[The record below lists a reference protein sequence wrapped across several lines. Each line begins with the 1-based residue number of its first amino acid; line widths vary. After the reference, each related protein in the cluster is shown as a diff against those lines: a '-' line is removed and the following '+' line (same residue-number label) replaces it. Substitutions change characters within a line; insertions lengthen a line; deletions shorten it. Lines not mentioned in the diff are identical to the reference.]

1 MLDVFFC
8 FFKNKIKSL
17 IYTAL
22 KSVEPQC
29 KNQSQGPF
37 VLYDQFEF
45 KGNFFHLD
53 TDAGR

>member
-1 MLDVFFC
+1 MLDVFFLL
-8 FFKNKIKSL
+8 FKNKIKSL

-29 KNQSQGPF
+29 KNQSQGSF